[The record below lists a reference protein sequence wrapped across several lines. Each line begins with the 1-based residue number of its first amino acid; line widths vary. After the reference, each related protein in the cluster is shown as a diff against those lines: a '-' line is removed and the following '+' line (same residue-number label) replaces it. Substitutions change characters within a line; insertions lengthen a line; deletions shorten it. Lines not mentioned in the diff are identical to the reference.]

1 MTWRI
6 ASRQR
11 AYNRRALADRGTSR
25 IAAAPIT
32 WGVCELPDWGVVLPA
47 ERVLDEIAAAGFG
60 GTELGPDG
68 YLGRDAADLRHA
80 LQARRLQ
87 LVGAFCPLPLTA
99 PDGGLSALP
108 DALRLATLL
117 AAVGCDTIVAADAGD
132 ERRRR
137 IAGRVGADDAHAEW
151 GRAAETLAVLAERC
165 RPLGVRVVLHP
176 HAGTHVET
184 EAELD
189 GLLAASPA
197 DLVGLC
203 LDTGHIA
210 YGGGDPAAIARRHAG
225 RVWHVHLKDVSAAV
239 LERVRGEEIGYE
251 RAIGEDVF
259 TPLGAG
265 SVDFPAL
272 IDALSTSGYDGWW
285 VLEQDVRLGP
295 PWSEQD
301 PAHNARR
308 SLDYLRGLMK

>member
-1 MTWRI
+1 M
-6 ASRQR
+6 
-11 AYNRRALADRGTSR
+11 
-25 IAAAPIT
+25 
-32 WGVCELPDWGVVLPA
+32 CELPEWGMVLPA
-47 ERVLDEIAAAGFG
+47 ERVLDEMAQIGFR

-68 YLGRDAADLRHA
+68 YLGRDASHLRRA
-80 LQARRLQ
+80 LERRAME

-99 PDGGLSALP
+99 ADGGRSALP
-108 DALRLATLL
+108 GALELAELL
-117 AAVGCDTIVAADAGD
+117 AAVGCERLVAADAGD
-132 ERRRR
+132 DRRRGL
-137 IAGRVGADDAHAEW
+137 AGRVGPDAAHAEW
-151 GRAAETLAVLAERC
+151 GRAGETLASLAERC
-165 RPLGVRVVLHP
+165 APLGVSVVFHP

-184 EAELD
+184 DAELD
-189 GLLAASPA
+189 GLMAVVPPE
-197 DLVGLC
+197 LVGLC

-210 YGGGDPAAIARRHAG
+210 YGGGDPVAVARRFGA
-225 RVWHVHLKDVSAAV
+225 RVRHVHLKDVSASV
-239 LERVRGEEIGYE
+239 LRRVRNEGLGYE

-272 IDALSTSGYDGWW
+272 VEALRGYDGWW

-308 SLDYLRGLMK
+308 SLDYLEGLMQ